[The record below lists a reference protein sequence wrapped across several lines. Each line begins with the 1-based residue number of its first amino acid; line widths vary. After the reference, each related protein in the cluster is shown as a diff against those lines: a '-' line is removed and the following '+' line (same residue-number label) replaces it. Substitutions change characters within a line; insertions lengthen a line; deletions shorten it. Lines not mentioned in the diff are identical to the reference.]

1 LIVNDGNHSILNMKK
16 FFAVVSLLG
25 IFSCSKSGGDN
36 DPNGE
41 PNPNPNPGPGGNT
54 ELTITTVTPNSGEIL
69 PAPVTING
77 TGFNTTATNNTVHV
91 SGVPAT
97 VTSATA
103 TALQVTLP
111 ANLNAGDHDI
121 RVAANGK
128 SATKTNAFHLVGW
141 IVSNFVGSGNTGQ
154 TDGTGDGASFQQ
166 PVGLTIDA
174 AGNFYVCDLHRI
186 RKITPQGVVT
196 TVAGSGAGFINGNG
210 QNARFRFPTAIAI
223 DAANNLYVADQ
234 GNSMIRKITPA
245 GDVTTV
251 AGKAEELGRTDGIG
265 DAARF
270 SLPYGITIDPAGTSL
285 YVGDHGNDVIRKINL
300 GTNEVTT
307 VAGNGTRTRTDA
319 KGLLAG
325 IPGPGNLAFDADG
338 NLIITEK
345 GAGMIRKMA
354 PGGNITTIGDPAT
367 TQDVQ
372 IQPTHLAFD
381 KDKNIYVT
389 FSNERS
395 VRKYAPDASWMNFA
409 GASAGP
415 NEENG
420 PANVIQ
426 FQRPEGI
433 VVKEDAQ
440 GNKVFYI
447 TDAHRKKIKK
457 ISKQ

>member
-1 LIVNDGNHSILNMKK
+1 MKQ
-16 FFAVVSLLG
+16 FFVVVSFLG
-25 IFSCSKSGGDN
+25 ILSCSKSGGDP
-36 DPNGE
+36 DPGAE
-41 PNPNPNPGPGGNT
+41 PNPNPNPGGNNT
-54 ELTITTVTPNSGEIL
+54 ELTITTVTPNSGENL

-77 TGFNTTATNNTVHV
+77 TGFNTTVSGNTVHV
-91 SGVPAT
+91 GGIPAT
-97 VTSATA
+97 VTNATA
-103 TALQVTLP
+103 TSLQVTLP

-128 SATKTNAFHLVGW
+128 SVTKTKAFHLVGW
-141 IVSNFVGSGNTGQ
+141 IVSNFVGSGISGQ

-166 PVGLTIDA
+166 PVGLTTDA

-186 RKITPQGVVT
+186 RKITPQGVVIT
-196 TVAGSGAGFINGNG
+196 IAGGGPGSINGNG
-210 QNARFRFPTAIAI
+210 QNAKFRFPTAIAI

-234 GNSMIRKITPA
+234 GNNQIRMITAA
-245 GDVTTV
+245 GDVTTI
-251 AGKAEELGRTDGIG
+251 AGKAEELGKTDGIG

-270 SLPYGITIDPAGTSL
+270 ALPYGIAVDRNGAFL

-300 GTNEVTT
+300 ATREVTT
-307 VAGNGTRTRTDA
+307 VAGDGSRTRKDA
-319 KGLLAG
+319 TGLLAG

-354 PGGNITTIGDPAT
+354 PDGKVTTIGDPKDP
-367 TQDVQ
+367 QDVQ

-381 KDKNIYVT
+381 NNKNIYVT

-395 VRKYAPDASWMNFA
+395 VRKYAPDASWINFA
-409 GASAGP
+409 GAWVGP

-420 PANVIQ
+420 PANLIQ

-433 VVKEDAQ
+433 ALKEDAQ
-440 GNKVFYI
+440 GNKVFYVV
-447 TDAHRKKIKK
+447 DAHKKKIKK